1 MMDGLYLKAGLM
13 PAPITVSDVRTNITS
28 VRKRY
33 APPWGF
39 SFKYPLRSLWGG
51 KRFDAI
57 AVDDAVS
64 VENEEK
70 SGGNWVLKIF
80 KFRSLRRDLE
90 KCGEMEVESGEEE
103 RNECVG
109 DDECEVCNEEGVVDK
124 ESFGKML
131 RRVTL
136 GEARLYAQISYLGS
150 LAYSIPQIK
159 VSLLFSG
166 FYVDYLWLDYESRLH
181 FVGRK
186 VFYERIRVFG
196 LFGFVLFY
204 ILFLKGLCVL

>member
-13 PAPITVSDVRTNITS
+13 PAPITVSDVRTNITA

-51 KRFDAI
+51 KRFDAVT
-57 AVDDAVS
+57 VDDAVMM
-64 VENEEK
+64 ENEEK
-70 SGGNWVLKIF
+70 SGANWVLKIL

-90 KCGEMEVESGEEE
+90 RCDDEGGEMEGESGMDEE
-103 RNECVG
+103 RNECG
-109 DDECEVCNEEGVVDK
+109 GEDDGCEVCDDGEAGVVDK

-150 LAYSIPQIK
+150 LAYSIPMIK
-159 VSLLFSG
+159 VPFLFSG
-166 FYVDYLWLDYESRLH
+166 LCMY
-181 FVGRK
+181 
-186 VFYERIRVFG
+186 
-196 LFGFVLFY
+196 
-204 ILFLKGLCVL
+204 LCVCR